1 MAALRAAKQNKFMA
15 RFDVYTNPDSSERD
29 TVPYYLDVQNNFLD
43 AIQTKVVIPLHSAQR
58 FDMRVRN
65 LNPVFEVK
73 GKSVVMNTAG
83 IGAVPSKE
91 LSRPIGNLA
100 AQQLEITD
108 ALDTLLG
115 GY

>member
-1 MAALRAAKQNKFMA
+1 MA

-29 TVPYYLDVQNNFLD
+29 IVPYYLDVQNNFLD
-43 AIQTKVVIPLHSAQR
+43 TIQTKVVIPLHFAQQ
-58 FDMRVRN
+58 FDVRVRN
-65 LNPVFEVK
+65 LNPVFEIK
-73 GKSVVMNTAG
+73 GKSVVMNTAA
-83 IGAVPSKE
+83 IGAVPSAE
-91 LSRPIGNLA
+91 LRRPVDNLA

>member
-1 MAALRAAKQNKFMA
+1 MA

-43 AIQTKVVIPLHSAQR
+43 AIQTKMVVPLHLAHR
-58 FDMRVRN
+58 LDVRVRN

-83 IGAVPSKE
+83 MGAVPASE
-91 LSRPIGNLA
+91 LRRPVGNLM

-108 ALDTLLG
+108 ALDTLFG

>member
-1 MAALRAAKQNKFMA
+1 MA
-15 RFDVYTNPDSSERD
+15 RFDVYANPDSSERD

-43 AIQTKVVIPLHSAQR
+43 AIQTTVVIPLHFAHR
-58 FDMRVRN
+58 LEVRVRN

-73 GKSVVMNTAG
+73 GKTVVMNTA
-83 IGAVPSKE
+83 SE
-91 LSRPIGNLA
+91 LRRPVGNLA

-108 ALDTLLG
+108 ALDTLFG

>member
-1 MAALRAAKQNKFMA
+1 MP
-15 RFDVYTNPDSSERD
+15 RFDVYANPDSSERD

-43 AIQTKVVIPLHSAQR
+43 TIQTKMVVPLHLAHR
-58 FDMRVRN
+58 LDLRVRN

-83 IGAVPSKE
+83 MGAVPASE
-91 LSRPIGNLA
+91 LRRPVGNLT

-108 ALDTLLG
+108 ALDTLFG

>member
-1 MAALRAAKQNKFMA
+1 MA
-15 RFDVYTNPDSSERD
+15 RFDVYANPDSSERD

-43 AIQTKVVIPLHSAQR
+43 AIQTTVVIPLHFAHR
-58 FDMRVRN
+58 LEVRVRN

-73 GKSVVMNTAG
+73 GKIVVMNTAA
-83 IGAVPSKE
+83 IGAVPASE
-91 LSRPIGNLA
+91 LRRPVGNLA

-108 ALDTLLG
+108 ALDTLFG

>member
-1 MAALRAAKQNKFMA
+1 MA
-15 RFDVYTNPDSSERD
+15 RFDVYTNPDSAERD

-43 AIQTKVVIPLHSAQR
+43 TIQTKVVIPLHFAHR
-58 FDMRVRN
+58 LEIRVRN

-73 GKSVVMNTAG
+73 GKSVVMNTAA
-83 IGAVPSKE
+83 IGAVPAGE
-91 LSRPIGNLA
+91 LRRPVGNLA